1 MGNPGIEIVRFGSMT
16 SGFATRDADADIV
29 LLSNSSSIND
39 TILSYLCEQLKNN
52 TEASDYSMRYI
63 PARIPIII
71 VEAKRLSIEIDVS
84 CNHRD
89 ALLTTEL
96 IKTYG
101 KIDERVRDLGILLK
115 LWKSSRN
122 IDYVFSYALLL
133 MMISYMQNTDI
144 PLLPSLQQLSQHP
157 TFIQE
162 NFYVKNRPI
171 PLNYRLRSDFERDIE
186 VARKYSNFSK
196 INPNLFE
203 LLQGFFEFYN
213 NQSRIKNEVVSV
225 RLGKLVSK
233 QDKQINLKI
242 IQEGLSIECA
252 IETSRDLS
260 INKKRFPKGDEH
272 FTAEVIRAGKIL
284 QNAQSFAE
292 LDLLFEKRVR
302 TKD

>member
-1 MGNPGIEIVRFGSMT
+1 VSSMGNPGIEIVRFGSMT
-16 SGFATRDADADIV
+16 SGLATRDADADIV

-39 TILSYLCEQLKNN
+39 TILPYLCEQLKNN
-52 TEASDYSMRYI
+52 TDSSDYSMQYI
-63 PARIPIII
+63 PARKPIII
-71 VEAKRLSIEIDVS
+71 IEAMRFSLEIDVT
-84 CNHRD
+84 CNHQN

-122 IDYVFSYALLL
+122 IDCISSYALLL

-144 PLLPSLQQLSQHP
+144 PLLPSLQQLSQNP
-157 TFIQE
+157 TFIQD
-162 NFYVKNRPI
+162 NVYVDNK
-171 PLNYRLRSDFERDIE
+171 PLNRTLRSDFERDID
-186 VARKYSNFSK
+186 VARKYSNFNKTS
-196 INPNLFE
+196 PHLFE

-252 IETSRDLS
+252 IETSTDVGM
-260 INKKRFPKGDEH
+260 NKKKFPEGQNH
-272 FTAEVIRAGKIL
+272 FTAEVLRATKIL
-284 QNAQSFAE
+284 QNIQSFAE
-292 LDLLFEKRVR
+292 LDLLFEKE
-302 TKD
+302 